1 MGLALL
7 LTALPV
13 GFVGAAYISRRIDGM
28 IRDTV
33 GPVNEIIEV
42 AVDRETRATIALN
55 RRGYR

>member
-1 MGLALL
+1 MGLAFL

-13 GFVGAAYISRRIDGM
+13 AFLGAACISRRIDGM
-28 IRDTV
+28 IGGTV
-33 GPVNEIIEV
+33 GAVNEIIEV

>member
-13 GFVGAAYISRRIDGM
+13 GFVGAACISRRIDGM
-28 IRDTV
+28 IGDTV
-33 GPVNEIIEV
+33 GADHEIIEV
-42 AVDRETRATIALN
+42 AVDSETQATIAPN